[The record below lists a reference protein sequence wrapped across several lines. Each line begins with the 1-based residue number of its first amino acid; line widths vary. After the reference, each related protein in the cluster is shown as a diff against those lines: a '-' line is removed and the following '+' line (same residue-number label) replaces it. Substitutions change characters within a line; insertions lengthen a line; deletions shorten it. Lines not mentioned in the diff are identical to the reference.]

1 MTNMQDELIPQEIRT
16 IYEDYISDVNY
27 LEATR
32 KPTDGLMGFGK
43 RAGDDPCHDRFASRL
58 DKELDTLAATAP
70 SSETA
75 SAVLRFVFAAPS
87 EHKDLMLA
95 FWMLQA
101 VHGFTEKLIV
111 FLSPQA
117 AADLEASYTE
127 QYPRR
132 VRLPVQQ
139 KIAQLLKAQAGDCG
153 TKKGKGLTH
162 FFRGAGR

>member
-1 MTNMQDELIPQEIRT
+1 MEDELIPQEIRT
-16 IYEDYISDVNY
+16 IYEDYLSDVIH

-58 DKELDTLAATAP
+58 EKELDTLAAAAP

-75 SAVLRFVFAAPS
+75 SAVLRFVFAAPR
-87 EHKDLMLA
+87 EQKDLSLA
-95 FWMLQA
+95 FWMMQA
-101 VHGFTEKLIV
+101 VQGFTEKLIV

-127 QYPRR
+127 AYPKR

-139 KIAQLLKAQAGDCG
+139 TIAQHLQAQAGESLA
-153 TKKGKGLTH
+153 KKRKGLKD
-162 FFRGAGR
+162 FFRGANK